1 MTLHLHHAWWV
12 AAYGGIW
19 LLTGIQLMTWFW
31 VLTCSRMRLA
41 GTYVQAAVSSCYLM
55 TLKFI
60 VPVQVAAAGGW
71 SVTGPHGASEALDAT
86 VHPQQGDG
94 MFCNEFGL

>member
-55 TLKFI
+55 TAE
-60 VPVQVAAAGGW
+60 VHRSSAGGS
-71 SVTGPHGASEALDAT
+71 SVRLVSHGASW
-86 VHPQQGDG
+86 
-94 MFCNEFGL
+94 GLRGY